1 MGIQLSSCEVAF
13 LLSDWL
19 RDFGCRFGQGADC
32 VLFQVLRCFSWSR
45 FGVFPGFGGPARGS
59 PTFLGEREQESE
71 SVSECK
77 ERENRSGI
85 RKSLKGCSFGVKSKV
100 FEIEVEEKKGKL
112 QAIIVKRKRGIS
124 FWVRL
129 GPASLGFFLESLIQC
144 IKEVKAGRWERGWK
158 ENERSYSLKSYSI
171 FIPKGKGE
179 REGWF
184 TMAEMLRSLGVVIG
198 MRKRKQDE
206 TLSLKPSLEK
216 TYAEVVKLPRNRG
229 GDLVRVEVRE
239 KEISKNLRKLDHCLV
254 GYWNPSSVRRERF
267 RKIGDSN
274 GKNLGLKGKVGLAKM
289 EKGKVLLEFEL
300 MVEAKRALN
309 YGKISSGRLL
319 LRLESWSPK
328 TGVLG

>member
-1 MGIQLSSCEVAF
+1 M
-13 LLSDWL
+13 
-19 RDFGCRFGQGADC
+19 
-32 VLFQVLRCFSWSR
+32 
-45 FGVFPGFGGPARGS
+45 
-59 PTFLGEREQESE
+59 
-71 SVSECK
+71 
-77 ERENRSGI
+77 
-85 RKSLKGCSFGVKSKV
+85 KSKV

-158 ENERSYSLKSYSI
+158 ENERSYSLVRDENKGGERFLRLGVVDLEKSSYSI

-274 GKNLGLKGKVGLAKM
+274 GKNLGA
-289 EKGKVLLEFEL
+289 E
-300 MVEAKRALN
+300 R
-309 YGKISSGRLL
+309 
-319 LRLESWSPK
+319 
-328 TGVLG
+328 